1 MFGLSRWQ
9 VQGSRP
15 SLPGS
20 EEVHSGGLLRLDD
33 LYRVWHSFRLAVA
46 AGALIAGL
54 VLGVVWQWPGAFVA
68 AALATLALV
77 DAVLRRQ
84 APPGS
89 PMPSLLMDVTLIG
102 AAMMV
107 VGLEPS
113 GVGAPLIYM
122 LAVPVLLLPWR
133 RALPVMAY
141 ALGLSAM
148 AFAGIAV
155 MSVPVQVVDGVVT
168 AITFVIFGG
177 HTLALLAVVAF
188 GLERARR
195 AGELRLTW
203 ERALARCGEALLS
216 TMEEGAIDVAIEA
229 LLEAVPTQNIFVDEN
244 IDSPVLGLCARVT
257 HEVVRPGF
265 ADIVSEEIWAEPDL
279 GPAMIHTTLAY
290 ADLPTAYAAL
300 SRGEASFVVTRQ
312 LEGREHEIYAEDGCK
327 SELNIPIIVDAE
339 WVGSIGFADYVT
351 ERSWSDEHLEALHT
365 AAAMV
370 GAFWERKRAYE
381 RLEESIR
388 SRDEFLASISHEI
401 RTPLTGVLGYSSLL
415 SEEIPNLS
423 GEAADYTLLIAQEAQ
438 EVADL
443 VEDLLVVAR
452 PDISSLTVIPES
464 IELRETADK
473 VLNAFVAKTA
483 HRIGIDGTNVVAW
496 ADPTRLRQII
506 RCLISNAIRYG
517 GDRIDVRIRGG
528 NHRATM
534 TVTDNGSGV
543 PAEDEQHIF
552 EAFHR
557 AHSRRGQPQAI
568 GLGLYIA
575 RHLATAMGGDL
586 TYHREHRLT
595 TFELDLPTRPSTDT
609 APVLTP
615 QVSELVTR

>member
-1 MFGLSRWQ
+1 VAAAALIS
-9 VQGSRP
+9 
-15 SLPGS
+15 
-20 EEVHSGGLLRLDD
+20 GLL
-33 LYRVWHSFRLAVA
+33 
-46 AGALIAGL
+46 
-54 VLGVVWQWPGAFVA
+54 LGVVWRWPGGLVA
-68 AALATLALV
+68 ASLATLALV

-102 AAMMV
+102 VAMMV
-107 VGLEPS
+107 VGLEPT
-113 GVGAPLIYM
+113 GVGAPLLYM
-122 LAVPVLLLPWR
+122 LAVPVLLLPWP

-141 ALGLSAM
+141 ALGLSAV
-148 AFAGIAV
+148 AYAGIAV

-168 AITFVIFGG
+168 AIAFVIFGG
-177 HTLALLAVVAF
+177 HTLALLGVVAF
-188 GLERARR
+188 GLERAHR

-216 TMEEGAIDVAIEA
+216 TMEDGAIDVAMEA

-244 IDSPVLGLCARVT
+244 FDSPVLGLSARVT
-257 HEVVRPGF
+257 HEVIRPGF
-265 ADIVSEEIWAEPDL
+265 ADLVSEEIWAEPDL
-279 GPAMIHTTLAY
+279 GPTMIHTTLAY
-290 ADLPTAYAAL
+290 ADLPTVYAAL

-312 LEGREHEIYAEDGCK
+312 LEGREREIYEEDGCK

-339 WVGSIGFADYVT
+339 WVGSIGFADYLS
-351 ERSWSDEHLEALHT
+351 ERLWSDEHLQALHT

-370 GAFWERKRAYE
+370 GAFWERKRAYN

-415 SEEIPNLS
+415 SQETPNLS
-423 GEAADYTLLIAQEAQ
+423 GDAAEYVTLIAQEAQ
-438 EVADL
+438 EVADI

-452 PDISSLTVIPES
+452 PDINSLTAIPES
-464 IELRETADK
+464 IELRETTDK
-473 VLNAFVAKTA
+473 VLNALVTKTA
-483 HRIGIDGTNVVAW
+483 HRIGVDGTNVVVW

-517 GDRIDVRIRGG
+517 GDRIEVRIRGG

-534 TVTDNGSGV
+534 AVIDNGSGV
-543 PAEDEQHIF
+543 PAEDEQHVF

-575 RHLATAMGGDL
+575 RHIAKAMGGDL

-609 APVLTP
+609 APVLAPQDSGLPHPLGPDTP
-615 QVSELVTR
+615 VATMSHSA

>member
-1 MFGLSRWQ
+1 
-9 VQGSRP
+9 V
-15 SLPGS
+15 S
-20 EEVHSGGLLRLDD
+20 EEVDAGGLLRLDD

-46 AGALIAGL
+46 AAALISGL
-54 VLGVVWQWPGAFVA
+54 LLGVVWQWPGALVA
-68 AALATLALV
+68 ASLATLALV
-77 DAVLRRQ
+77 DAALRRW

-102 AAMMV
+102 VAMIV

-113 GVGAPLIYM
+113 GVGAPLLYM
-122 LAVPVLLLPWR
+122 LAVPVLLLPWP

-141 ALGLSAM
+141 ALGLSAV
-148 AFAGIAV
+148 AFAGISV
-155 MSVPVQVVDGVVT
+155 MPVPVLVVDGVVT

-177 HTLALLAVVAF
+177 HTLALLGVVAF
-188 GLERARR
+188 GLERAHR
-195 AGELRLTW
+195 AAELRLTW

-216 TMEEGAIDVAIEA
+216 TMEDGAIDVAIEA

-244 IDSPVLGLCARVT
+244 FDSPVLGLSARVT
-257 HEVVRPGF
+257 HEVIRPGF
-265 ADIVSEEIWAEPDL
+265 ALLVSEEIWAEPEI

-290 ADLPTAYAAL
+290 ADLPTSYAAL

-312 LEGREHEIYAEDGCK
+312 LEGREREIYEEDGCK

-339 WVGSIGFADYVT
+339 WVGSIGFADYLS
-351 ERSWSDEHLEALHT
+351 ERPWSDEHLEALHT
-365 AAAMV
+365 AAAMF
-370 GAFWERKRAYE
+370 GAFWERKRAYD
-381 RLEESIR
+381 RLEESIS

-415 SEEIPNLS
+415 SQETAHLS
-423 GEAADYTLLIAQEAQ
+423 GDAADYVLLITQEAQ
-438 EVADL
+438 EVANIVD
-443 VEDLLVVAR
+443 DLLVVAR
-452 PDISSLTVIPES
+452 PDINSLTTIPES
-464 IELRETADK
+464 IELRETTDN
-473 VLNAFVAKTA
+473 VLNALVTKTT

-496 ADPTRLRQII
+496 ADPARLRQII

-517 GDRIDVRIRGG
+517 GDRIEVRIRGD

-534 TVTDNGSGV
+534 AVIDNGSGV
-543 PAEDEQHIF
+543 PAEDEQHVF

-575 RHLATAMGGDL
+575 SHLARAMGGDL

-595 TFELDLPTRPSTDT
+595 TFELGLPTRPSTDT
-609 APVLTP
+609 ASVLAP
-615 QVSELVTR
+615 QVSGLPHPLGPDTQVATLSHSA